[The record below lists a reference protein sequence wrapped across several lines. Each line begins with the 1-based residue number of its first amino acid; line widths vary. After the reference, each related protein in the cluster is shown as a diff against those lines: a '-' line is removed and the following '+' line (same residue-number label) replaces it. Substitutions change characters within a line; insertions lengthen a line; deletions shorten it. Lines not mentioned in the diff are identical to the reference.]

1 MAEPTFWQTAW
12 TKTKQIFRIVGASLP
27 AIILILVVVALA
39 LIGIKISIGGIL
51 AKLFGKVGDDPSKKT
66 IEIANSIPKGRVD
79 KNGKVIPQGVPDSTG
94 QTQATVVPIEKPGI
108 FDDPGKIKV
117 TPPGETKPIE
127 VTLPD
132 GVTPAD
138 VDKVIIVK
146 PNVVVVSVK
155 DSSGVKGEDVDALL
169 RKYGG

>member
-1 MAEPTFWQTAW
+1 MAEPTFWQTTW

-27 AIILILVVVALA
+27 AILLILAVVVLA

-51 AKLFGKVGDDPSKKT
+51 AKLFGKVGDESKKT
-66 IEIANSIPKGRVD
+66 IEIANSIPKDRVD

-94 QTQATVVPIEKPGI
+94 QTQAVVVPIEKPGI
-108 FDDPGKIKV
+108 FDDPSKIKV

-127 VTLPD
+127 IELPD
-132 GVTPAD
+132 GVKPAD
-138 VDKVIIVK
+138 VEHVIIVT
-146 PNVVVVSVK
+146 PEVVVVSVK
-155 DSSGVKGEDVDALL
+155 DSSSVKGEDVDALL